1 MNKDH
6 CRINCD
12 YLLQDVVKK
21 AKEEI
26 GALMDLKA
34 KEIREVKEGGG
45 LPRLIVYT
53 ALMKALKRV
62 EPKTAMNLQ
71 ILPGLWV

>member
-1 MNKDH
+1 
-6 CRINCD
+6 
-12 YLLQDVVKK
+12 
-21 AKEEI
+21 
-26 GALMDLKA
+26 
-34 KEIREVKEGGG
+34 VKEGGG

-53 ALMKALKRV
+53 ALVKALKRV